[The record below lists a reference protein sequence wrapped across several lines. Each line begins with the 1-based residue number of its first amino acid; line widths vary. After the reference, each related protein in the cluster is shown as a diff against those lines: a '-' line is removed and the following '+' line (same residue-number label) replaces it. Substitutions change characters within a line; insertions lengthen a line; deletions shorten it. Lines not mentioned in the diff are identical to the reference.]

1 LKKIATAAIAAAIF
15 FAASAALAVDIL
27 DAEITIRDGYAIII
41 DGATVQP
48 DVPPVEKGGMIFIP
62 IRFAAEALRADVT
75 WHKENKIIDLRFPG
89 NRQMTMKIGDTTVD
103 MGDTEKI
110 LPAAPFI
117 FESRAMI
124 PLRPVA
130 EQGWFKV
137 KEQQDA
143 SILVTDPD
151 IYGYQVPPEES
162 VVPGEKSHSGSLD
175 AIREKARKDETTKK
189 LKIPVLTAWAA
200 LLALWAWLFAFRL
213 FGKKESAKDLVIIGL
228 CLTAG
233 MVFVLYGGILM
244 STYWAGIVIL
254 VMSAIGLVSNESYQD
269 KLVTMAST
277 AQGAGL
283 ICTLFGLG
291 LLIGPAIAQRDI
303 EAIGFGIYVKIEPT
317 ITGLALSIILN
328 MLFGYEARRKRI

>member
-1 LKKIATAAIAAAIF
+1 GVVRLRSK
-15 FAASAALAVDIL
+15 AALYLARHL
-27 DAEITIRDGYAIII
+27 RW
-41 DGATVQP
+41 P
-48 DVPPVEKGGMIFIP
+48 W
-62 IRFAAEALRADVT
+62 RFLYWMRWLPAFLGDLPYRLVAALR
-75 WHKENKIIDLRFPG
+75 
-89 NRQMTMKIGDTTVD
+89 
-103 MGDTEKI
+103 
-110 LPAAPFI
+110 
-117 FESRAMI
+117 
-124 PLRPVA
+124 
-130 EQGWFKV
+130 
-137 KEQQDA
+137 
-143 SILVTDPD
+143 
-151 IYGYQVPPEES
+151 Y
-162 VVPGEKSHSGSLD
+162 
-175 AIREKARKDETTKK
+175 
-189 LKIPVLTAWAA
+189 
-200 LLALWAWLFAFRL
+200 RL